1 MANQPISH
9 SGIVRMEVKIFP
21 ETVPLRKRVR
31 QNYSYT
37 FNSFTLGQVSSNNIN
52 NIETV
57 TVGDSSIGIT
67 MKKQY
72 AIYHTV
78 FAYSYSDLFSN
89 FSPDSSPKQAQ
100 NYSAFNAGDVIL
112 DFAGQSLYKNKEQSA
127 MRDHQTFVLEGSL
140 FSGIRT
146 KEDLEPLLKSQGEE
160 NNQNGPI
167 YKALSSL
174 LPKPETLEV
183 RQDISSSRPIAK
195 DSVGGRSFN
204 PVAFNDSQF
213 FGFGGSNGLS
223 FDVASDLERGL
234 GYDFSDSSGLWS
246 RLSFNPIYSTGI
258 SSIIGYV
265 GIGNVFTSDIQEL
278 IRSMPNVSVNKA
290 NIANSFDG
298 SAYFDDTVP
307 GIQGLNINGNIG
319 LSPGVHASFRKISPI
334 FPGED
339 FTIRFKKLSVQH
351 PVSSGGFD
359 ENGPIRYLMK
369 KEYRCID
376 SAFNRPGVFASSNF
390 KVPMNYGVAPFDFR
404 SLGNAT
410 NPRPYLSPKAS
421 NYYLAHQPYV
431 VVEINGGPERR
442 FYLVMPYNG
451 SVVMLEETSG
461 LIEYDYVNENGD
473 LVPFVEKPTFPV
485 SKVTYD
491 FGFNGSALLDLD
503 YFSVDIQHYRGSLKV
518 TFDNEP
524 SKSHVITRKYFGRD
538 HISAKSSIPIN
549 NRSRQKDTIKDVE
562 KLVYEDIPIKLSGIV
577 KVHMG
582 NVKMAFNFSPISYI
596 NSNTLKITNPVGI
609 SNLDGKTD
617 VVNILLR
624 SSGGYEESENT
635 TNKIVAEKVKNESG
649 YVVPGQ
655 SEPFYIQQANVF
667 VETVNGKKSSVNI
680 EAMPFS
686 YRQLVTGPNS
696 IDYPPMEIG
705 TLKTGSKIVT
715 GFNLTDPGEY
725 VNRIYPYITLQ
736 AGTFSFRSFDGN
748 YFWNLSGATRPV
760 CDGFSVFVPEGVET
774 AWEPVSAD
782 VTVNTMSFSDNWSRA
797 DRTFLQHSGSIKFFL
812 TKSDALPILESL
824 SAVQT
829 EKGELFGSVRAA
841 KKFNTKGALKYGES
855 VNDMSA
861 FLASLQDK
869 FFYIQIKAWRD
880 PVKTMTHGVGLASN
894 YSRYSSN
901 EDSFFGTHQNKFPN
915 DDNTVIFTGICTKS
929 VFNVLDS
936 HIEMNCTLNDYWYIL
951 DNMRWLNAPFYDAM
965 RDYNAIMDVMQRAG
979 FFYENGKS
987 SPGYLIKKY
996 VDTPS
1001 NGDYHEISYDGYK
1014 VIANDYVLPGSY
1026 NSLNS
1031 PMLKPKTGSQTY
1043 GEFLKNLANMCGKV
1057 LYFDRKGVMHFD
1069 VPEDELELFQVEG
1082 SSPGKPLYQAVP
1094 FDVFGFTYSVVNSKQ
1109 INWWNVI
1116 IGDYVFDRVVSDIV
1130 NEIRVVS
1137 STPNGSL
1144 VSAAHM
1150 NRASMSDIDLPG
1162 FIGFRKMFLHKSGY
1176 FGSGAAVRKIVERYT
1191 TMFNAP
1197 VHASFK
1203 ILGRVGLQANQTILV
1218 DGPGNS
1224 GPYRLLL
1231 TNVSNQIEPRDNMWT
1246 CSLEG
1251 RYFLPGEKIKF
1262 SNTTLTLGAGTGG

>member
-1 MANQPISH
+1 MPNQPISH
-9 SGIVRMEVKIFP
+9 SGVVRMEVKIFP
-21 ETVPLRKRVR
+21 ETVPLRKRTR

-57 TVGDSSIGIT
+57 TVGDSSTGIT
-67 MKKQY
+67 VKKEY

-78 FAYSYSDLFSN
+78 FANSYSDVFSN
-89 FSPDSSPKQAQ
+89 FSSDNSPKQSPL
-100 NYSAFNAGDVIL
+100 YSRFNAVDVTL
-112 DFAGQSLYKNKEQSA
+112 DFAGQSLYRNIEQSA
-127 MRDHQTFVLEGSL
+127 MKDHQTFVLEGSL
-140 FSGIRT
+140 FSAIRNS
-146 KEDLEPLLKSQGEE
+146 EDLEYLIRDQGIIVGRDG
-160 NNQNGPI
+160 QI

-183 RQDISSSRPIAK
+183 RQDVSSSRPVARGSI
-195 DSVGGRSFN
+195 GGRSFN
-204 PVAFNDSQF
+204 PVGFNDSPF

-223 FDVASDLERGL
+223 FNVAADIERGL
-234 GYDFSDSSGLWS
+234 GSDFADSSGLWS
-246 RLSFNPIYSTGI
+246 RLDISRLGTTSF

-265 GIGNVFTSDIQEL
+265 GITNVFTSDIQEL
-278 IRSMPNVSVNKA
+278 LRSIGFVSVSKA
-290 NIANSFDG
+290 NFGNSFED

-307 GIQGLNINGNIG
+307 AINGINIDG
-319 LSPGVHASFRKISPI
+319 NVAFSPGVHASFRKAAPI

-339 FTIRFKKLSVQH
+339 FTLRFKKLSVQH
-351 PVSSGGFD
+351 PVSSGDSD
-359 ENGPIRYLMK
+359 ENGPVRYVMK

-376 SAFNRPGVFASSNF
+376 SAFNRPGVFSSNAF
-390 KVPMNYGVAPFDFR
+390 KIPMNYGVAPFYFKTGD
-404 SLGNAT
+404 GDN
-410 NPRPYLSPKAS
+410 RPYLDPKAS

-431 VVEINGGPERR
+431 VIEINGGPEQR
-442 FYLVMPYNG
+442 FYLMIPYNG
-451 SVVMLEETSG
+451 SVVLLEESSG
-461 LIEYDYVNENGD
+461 LIEYDYINENKD
-473 LVPFVEKPTFPV
+473 IVPFVEKPSFPV
-485 SKVTYD
+485 SRVVYD
-491 FGFNGSALLDLD
+491 FGFRGSSLLDLD
-503 YFSVDIQHYRGSLKV
+503 YFSVDVQHYRGSLQV

-524 SKSHVITRKYFGRD
+524 SKSHVITRKYFGRE
-538 HISAKSSIPIN
+538 HFSSN
-549 NRSRQKDTIKDVE
+549 SSFAGTTRSRQKDTIKNSE
-562 KLVYEDIPIKLSGIV
+562 KLVYENVPIKLNGIL

-582 NVKMAFNFSPISYI
+582 NVKMAFNFSPISYVR
-596 NSNTLKITNPVGI
+596 SNTLKITNPVGI
-609 SNLDGKTD
+609 SNLDGNKD
-617 VVNILLR
+617 VVNIILR
-624 SSGGYEESENT
+624 SSGGYGESENAA
-635 TNKIVAEKVKNESG
+635 NKINAEKIRNENG

-655 SEPFYIQQANVF
+655 SEPFYIQQANIF
-667 VETVNGKKSSVNI
+667 VETVNGKKSKVGI
-680 EAMPFS
+680 EGMPFS
-686 YRQLVTGPNS
+686 YRQLVTGPNA
-696 IDYPPMEIG
+696 IDNMTTEIG
-705 TLKTGSKIVT
+705 SLKSGSKIIT
-715 GFNLTDPGEY
+715 GFNLTDPGEFI
-725 VNRIYPYITLQ
+725 NRIYPHITLQ
-736 AGTFSFRSFDGN
+736 TGTFSFRSFDGK
-748 YFWNLSGATRPV
+748 YFWDLSGATRPI
-760 CDGFSVFVPEGVET
+760 CDGFSVFVPEGVES

-782 VTVNTMSFSDNWSRA
+782 VTVNAMSFSDNWNRS
-797 DRTFLQHSGSIKFFL
+797 DRTFLQHSGSIKFYL
-812 TKSDALPILESL
+812 NKSDSLPILESL
-824 SAVQT
+824 SAIET
-829 EKGELFGSVRAA
+829 EKGSLFSGVRKAE
-841 KKFNTKGALKYGES
+841 KFNTKGAVRYGES
-855 VNDMSA
+855 VGDMSA

-869 FFYIQIKAWRD
+869 FFYIQVKAWRD
-880 PVKTMTHGVGLASN
+880 PVKTRTHGVGLADN
-894 YSRYSSN
+894 YSKYGSG

-936 HIEMNCTLNDYWYIL
+936 HIEMNCTLNDYWYIF

-965 RDYNAIMDVMQRAG
+965 RDYNAVMDVMQKAG
-979 FFYENGKS
+979 FFYENGKN

-1001 NGDYHEISYDGYK
+1001 NGDYYEVSYDGYK

-1031 PMLKPKTGSQTY
+1031 PMFKPKTGSQTY
-1043 GEFLKNLANMCGKV
+1043 GEFLKSLANICGKV

-1082 SSPGKPLYQAVP
+1082 SSPGKPLYQAIP
-1094 FDVFGFTYSVVNSKQ
+1094 FDVFGFTYSVVNNKQ
-1109 INWWNVI
+1109 VNWWNVI

-1137 STPNGSL
+1137 STPEGSL

-1197 VHASFK
+1197 VHASFNV
-1203 ILGRVGLQANQTILV
+1203 LGRVGLQTNQTILV

-1231 TNVSNQIEPRDNMWT
+1231 TNVSNKIEPKENSWT